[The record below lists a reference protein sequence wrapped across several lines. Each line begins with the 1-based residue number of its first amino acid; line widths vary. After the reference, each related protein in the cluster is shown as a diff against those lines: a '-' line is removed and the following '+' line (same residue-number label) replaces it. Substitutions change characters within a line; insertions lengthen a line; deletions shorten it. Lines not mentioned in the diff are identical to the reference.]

1 MFHVPFIPS
10 GPRGPAKTVTDPSKT
25 DRKRQK
31 HNERS
36 AMEKRKGHTN
46 KTAMVVAHPSENDT
60 QCKKN
65 ARKTA
70 SENAKTA
77 GKQIRKNNANETAEK
92 KARQKHRKTMSLLTK
107 DLGRV
112 DNYPQEQC
120 VQPAAARTQPDWHRQ
135 LPPVA
140 PRGPNP
146 KNPKFQTSPKI
157 IKSKNPQIQKSQ
169 TSQTTQTSRNPS
181 IRRSEDPQHSED
193 PKTPK
198 IPKSRNTKMPNIQ
211 KLQKPQTSKI
221 PSIQNTHKNHQNP
234 KNPKQPEIHRLQT
247 LSLLGVAFLR
257 CHMHSTRIEVVI
269 TALRA
274 VDDCPRER
282 CATRGCAD
290 TGGCWRTP
298 PSLLCTASQGL
309 QGLFS
314 RGTRRH
320 CRRY

>member
-1 MFHVPFIPS
+1 MCSHVPFIPS

-36 AMEKRKGHTN
+36 ATEKRKGHTN
-46 KTAMVVAHPSENDT
+46 KTAMVVAHPSESDT

-77 GKQIRKNNANETAEK
+77 GTQIRKNNANETAEK

-169 TSQTTQTSRNPS
+169 TSQTTQTSRNPN

-198 IPKSRNTKMPNIQ
+198 IPKSRNTKMP
-211 KLQKPQTSKI
+211 KCQTSK
-221 PSIQNTHKNHQNP
+221 NYKNHKHP
-234 KNPKQPEIHRLQT
+234 KSQASKTRTKITKIPKIPNSPKSTDFKHFRCWGS
-247 LSLLGVAFLR
+247 LSSGVICTVLG
-257 CHMHSTRIEVVI
+257 
-269 TALRA
+269 
-274 VDDCPRER
+274 
-282 CATRGCAD
+282 
-290 TGGCWRTP
+290 
-298 PSLLCTASQGL
+298 
-309 QGLFS
+309 
-314 RGTRRH
+314 
-320 CRRY
+320 